1 MSAEQL
7 GFALSRLEQAGATVL
22 DLSMQ
27 TLQILQ
33 QTFFLVSPGGE
44 AQERSCSAPPPHTP
58 LPSTLGRWYRHRR
71 GSGCLRLCRQSFIN
85 HHAFYPPL
93 TLILWKSSPTSTGPP
108 TLPILGFSSL
118 STVLTAQ
125 QYFQKCVNS
134 SGLPLLPEMDFSFP

>member
-44 AQERSCSAPPPHTP
+44 AQERSCSAPPPT
-58 LPSTLGRWYRHRR
+58 LP
-71 GSGCLRLCRQSFIN
+71 
-85 HHAFYPPL
+85 YPPHWGGGIGIGEGVGVSGSVDNPL
-93 TLILWKSSPTSTGPP
+93 LI
-108 TLPILGFSSL
+108 IML
-118 STVLTAQ
+118 STHH
-125 QYFQKCVNS
+125 
-134 SGLPLLPEMDFSFP
+134 